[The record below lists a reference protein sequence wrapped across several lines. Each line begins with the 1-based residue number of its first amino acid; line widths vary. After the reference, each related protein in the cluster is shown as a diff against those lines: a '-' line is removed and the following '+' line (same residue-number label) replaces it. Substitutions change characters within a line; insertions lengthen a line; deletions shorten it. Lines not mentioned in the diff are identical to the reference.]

1 MKSPIT
7 ELSTAVLTGLN
18 SDYLKNPQ
26 MAHTMPFTAEIRY
39 TLASVFKLSFTSLNI
54 SRPALTNNHFFVNK
68 LISEL

>member
-26 MAHTMPFTAEIRY
+26 MAHTMPFTAEK
-39 TLASVFKLSFTSLNI
+39 LASVFKFSFVSLNI